1 MKKKRTSEGDRFK
14 GPGKWCG
21 YICARGLAG
30 LIQLLPLS
38 VAFRL
43 GRGVGWLGWKLLKR
57 RRAIVRKNLEV
68 VNAWMIESGKV
79 ESGKVE
85 RGEVESLDEQVREVF
100 QRSGANLLAGFPL
113 SRLRPEQMEQHL
125 EIEGMEHA
133 REVLAQGKGVIMLLA
148 HMGPWEVLAHVPKL
162 AADHGVHAP
171 FGAMYR
177 PLNNTYLDNWVREQR
192 AARNTRLFSRRDGL
206 HVPVDFLRAG
216 GMLGI
221 LADQK
226 MREGCRVPY
235 FGVEVGSTPIPGL
248 FHRRSGAPLLALSIE
263 TVGFAKWR
271 LTVDPVDLSTLGPK
285 PSREDLATLCN
296 QALERTLGR
305 SLADGF
311 WLHKRFE

>member
-1 MKKKRTSEGDRFK
+1 MKKKRSSEGDRFK

-21 YICARGLAG
+21 YVFARGFAS

-43 GRGVGWLGWKLLKR
+43 GRGVGWLAWKLMKR
-57 RRAIVRKNLEV
+57 RRVIVRKNLQV
-68 VNAWMIESGKV
+68 VNAWMVERGKV
-79 ESGKVE
+79 ECGTC
-85 RGEVESLDEQVREVF
+85 ESLDAQVREVF

-133 REVLAQGKGVIMLLA
+133 REALAQGQGVIMLLA
-148 HMGPWEVLAHVPKL
+148 HMGPWEVLAHLPKL

-226 MREGCRVPY
+226 MREGCQVPY

-248 FHRRSGAPLLALSIE
+248 FHRRSGAPILALSIE
-263 TVGFAKWR
+263 TVGVARWR
-271 LTVDPVDLSTLGPK
+271 LTVDPVDLSTVGAK
-285 PSREDLATLCN
+285 PSRDELAAVCN
-296 QALERTLGR
+296 QALEKVFAR
-305 SLADGF
+305 SVCDGF
-311 WLHKRFE
+311 WFHKRF

>member
-1 MKKKRTSEGDRFK
+1 
-14 GPGKWCG
+14 
-21 YICARGLAG
+21 
-30 LIQLLPLS
+30 
-38 VAFRL
+38 
-43 GRGVGWLGWKLLKR
+43 
-57 RRAIVRKNLEV
+57 
-68 VNAWMIESGKV
+68 
-79 ESGKVE
+79 
-85 RGEVESLDEQVREVF
+85 
-100 QRSGANLLAGFPL
+100 
-113 SRLRPEQMEQHL
+113 
-125 EIEGMEHA
+125 
-133 REVLAQGKGVIMLLA
+133 
-148 HMGPWEVLAHVPKL
+148 
-162 AADHGVHAP
+162 
-171 FGAMYR
+171 
-177 PLNNTYLDNWVREQR
+177 
-192 AARNTRLFSRRDGL
+192 L

-263 TVGFAKWR
+263 TVGFTKWR

-311 WLHKRFE
+311 WLHRRF